1 MDSRSV
7 FLRSCYPVLA
17 PLALLLALILLFGG
31 TEESVASFFE
41 YCRAA
46 APDAKQ
52 AVSVFTKYGSV
63 PFYALW
69 AAILAMSVRN
79 RDRRG
84 IRLVGYYILF
94 LLLALLIADILKIW
108 IGRPRPGEFGGFMPF
123 TLRRSYH
130 SFPSNHVMEAVVT
143 ILPVAQ
149 YFGGR
154 TLAAGCGA
162 WLALL
167 AFARIFLGRHHPT
180 DVAGSAII
188 AVMVVGLLWY
198 CVERGAGNAPA
209 GLATLPESETAKF
222 A

>member
-1 MDSRSV
+1 MDSKSV

-17 PLALLLALILLFGG
+17 PLAFLLALILLFGG
-31 TEESVASFFE
+31 TEESVAAFFD

-46 APDAKQ
+46 APDLKRVATLL
-52 AVSVFTKYGSV
+52 TKYGSI

-69 AAILAMSVRN
+69 AAILVTAIRK

-84 IRLVGYYILF
+84 MLLVGYYLLF

-108 IGRPRPGEFGGFMPF
+108 IGRPRPGEYGGFMPF

-149 YFGGR
+149 YFAGR
-154 TLAAGCGA
+154 ILAFGCGL

-180 DVAGSAII
+180 DVAGSVII
-188 AVMVVGLLWY
+188 AATVVALLWY
-198 CVERGAGNAPA
+198 CVERSVDNAPA
-209 GLATLPESETAKF
+209 APGTLSQSETAKL